1 MLVEKFLHSGKALVQ
16 TLSIKQWAADPFS
29 QETLSESGEGLVD
42 SPEEAPLLG
51 VIGGVAVDFE
61 ALQRCAV
68 DEHVRSS
75 AEALKV
81 LCKAKDVLQAVFLQV
96 GNHGGKTDGDG
107 LGEL

>member
-1 MLVEKFLHSGKALVQ
+1 MLVEKFLHSGKAFVQ
-16 TLSIKQWAADPFS
+16 TLPIKQWAANPFS
-29 QETLSESGEGLVD
+29 QETLAKPGEGLVD
-42 SPEEAPLLG
+42 SPEETPLLG

-81 LCKAKDVLQAVFLQV
+81 LCKAKDVL
-96 GNHGGKTDGDG
+96 
-107 LGEL
+107 